1 VLDTGNIIRKVKS
14 FIKDN
19 YPLDQE
25 LPTIFRAEKKKKK
38 KKTSFQDDF
47 LSKYVSRITVDD
59 DIDRYFNLPRVSYI
73 QILGE
78 TSIE

>member
-1 VLDTGNIIRKVKS
+1 MLDTGNIIRKVKS

-25 LPTIFRAEKKKKK
+25 LPTIFRAEKKK